1 MRQITLACL
10 FLMVGMWLG
19 TSTSFAQAAG
29 RPAAQGQKLDLPM
42 TIAHTEVMKVP
53 PDTLWSEIKRLYVE
67 GEKFSSQG
75 YRVEPLTD
83 AMSWMSGTRV
93 SRTLPDGR
101 LEERVARISALDDSA
116 RFLALSVRYSEGFV
130 VRASYEVRPHPAG
143 AAFQLIAHVDQ
154 PFNLPT
160 DDAAGRRR
168 LQEAARARMVAEA
181 KGLAD
186 SWATERVRIEGG
198 H

>member
-1 MRQITLACL
+1 MTFACL
-10 FLMVGMWLG
+10 VLALG
-19 TSTSFAQAAG
+19 LSLATAGGPAVAGGGQAG
-29 RPAAQGQKLDLPM
+29 HGTMLDLPM
-42 TIAHTEVMKVP
+42 TITHTEVMKVP
-53 PDTLWSEIKRLYVE
+53 PETLWSEIKRLYVE
-67 GEKFSSQG
+67 GRKFSAQG
-75 YRVEPLTD
+75 YKVEPLTD
-83 AMSWMSGTRV
+83 PMSWMGGTRV
-93 SRTLPDGR
+93 RRTLPDGR

-154 PFNLPT
+154 SFELAP
-160 DDAAGRRR
+160 DDAAGRRQ
-168 LQEAARARMVAEA
+168 LQDAARARMVAEA

-186 SWATERVRIEGG
+186 AWTAERVRIERG